1 MVEEE
6 EAGDVDVDVEDPGGE
21 GFLGSSCSSN
31 INWMVRRVVV

>member
-21 GFLGSSCSSN
+21 GFLGSSLFSRM
-31 INWMVRRVVV
+31 NWMVRSAAI